1 VVVGV
6 MRVDDMKK
14 GSILIV
20 VLWALFFLG
29 ALAVSIGTRVAASIR
44 LAEHLKAA
52 SMVNHVASAGV
63 ARAVAVIRSGN
74 EEILTGPGSEYWSR
88 DNPAV
93 EGGVFSVVFL
103 DMNGDQQSVTNYG
116 VTCESS
122 RTNINNMAQIRGLLQ
137 NNADSVSAESLVAN
151 VRKYRLAKKTLTK
164 GRSNGRFESV
174 YEVLLVDGMTDELF
188 EEIEPSITVF
198 NSDCFSGISKARIF
212 SGSGD
217 DDASVIAEGQ
227 IEFVFNRK
235 KGKIVYWKQ

>member
-1 VVVGV
+1 

-14 GSILIV
+14 GSVLIV

-29 ALAVSIGTRVAASIR
+29 ALAVSIGTKAAASIR

-63 ARAVAVIRSGN
+63 ARAVAAIRSGN
-74 EEILTGPGSEYWSR
+74 EEILAGSGSEYWSR

-103 DMNGDQQSVTNYG
+103 DMYDDQQSVTNYG
-116 VTCESS
+116 VICESS
-122 RTNINNMAQIRGLLQ
+122 RTNINNMTQVRGLLQ
-137 NNADSVSAESLVAN
+137 NMADRASAEGLVEN
-151 VRKYRLAKKTLTK
+151 VRQYRLAKKALTK
-164 GRSNGRFESV
+164 GRSNGKFESI
-174 YEVLLVDGMTDELF
+174 YEILLVDGMNDELF
-188 EEIEPSITVF
+188 EEMEPSVTVF
-198 NSDCFSGISKARIF
+198 DCDCFSGISRARIF

-217 DDASVIAEGQ
+217 DDAFVIAEGQ

-235 KGKIVYWKQ
+235 KDKIVYWKQ